1 MNCSNRT
8 PDFGIVRTCFM
19 VPSQEGQIRV
29 GVSSGPRGGHAVA
42 GIDGV

>member
-8 PDFGIVRTCFM
+8 PDFGIVLRCFM
-19 VPSQEGQIRV
+19 VSPQEGQIRV
-29 GVSSGPRGGHAVA
+29 GVSSGPGGRHAVV